1 MQIPRPLHCVRREG
15 KWKILLGSR
24 SNFGVS
30 PSSVPP
36 AGWQAEVI
44 QHKPN
49 DIDTMKLIALFALAA
64 SLFLT
69 GCGGGSESAPAAPA
83 APAAPS
89 TNAPAA
95 K

>member
-1 MQIPRPLHCVRREG
+1 MQIPHPFHWVRREYR
-15 KWKILLGSR
+15 WKILLGSR
-24 SNFGVS
+24 SDFGVS

-36 AGWQAEVI
+36 AEWQAEVI

-69 GCGGGSESAPAAPA
+69 GCGGGGESAPATPST
-83 APAAPS
+83 PAAPS